1 MTNNRSVIHD
11 FNVYEDE
18 FHKHQNQLKIKSV
31 GWNGREIEII
41 PLYQL
46 MKYCLLSSH

>member
-1 MTNNRSVIHD
+1 MSVNTDVKSMIHD

-18 FHKHQNQLKIKSV
+18 FHKHQHHLKIKSV

-41 PLYQL
+41 
-46 MKYCLLSSH
+46 